1 MPRKPRLPPEILRIE
16 RISDGREFTREDV
29 VDDFSGEVIKAK
41 PDPRPARYVP
51 TPEDH
56 ALRKDRARAEYYK
69 GVLILGG
76 MGEHVDGYVPTP
88 PKPKLAYNQ
97 RVVIIGG
104 VERVITITRTDRKP
118 FPRRI

>member
-16 RISDGREFTREDV
+16 RISDGREFTRPDV
-29 VDDFSGEVIKAK
+29 VDDFSPEVIKAK

-56 ALRKDRARAEYYK
+56 ALRKDRARTEYHK
-69 GVLILGG
+69 AVLVLAG
-76 MGEHVDGYVPTP
+76 MGNKVGYVAP
-88 PKPKLAYNQ
+88 PAKPKLAYNQ

-104 VERVITITRTDRKP
+104 VERVITITRTDRKA